1 MTASIDNLVVL
12 FAATSGASGELLG
25 SDEKEI
31 IQLVWQVVDLAN
43 KKTGQLNEVFVR
55 PKHLELT
62 DECKAES
69 GITEET
75 ITAAEPLEN
84 ALNQFSQRL
93 SIEANGAPVCLCTD
107 GQLHIRQVI
116 HPEASSKNI
125 MLPESF
131 YSFFDLRKEF
141 KKNVPSSANLKD
153 LDIQVMADYLNVTTD
168 SSANT
173 PAAVKVQTIASIVL
187 ELISDPHCHSFS
199 QPERVNEKF
208 ETGTCSKMER
218 VDDDTVI
225 RARGLPWQSSDQDIA
240 RFFRGLNIAKGGA
253 ALCLNAQGRR
263 NGEALVRFVSEEHRD
278 LALQRHKHHMG
289 ARYIEVYK
297 ATGEDFLKIAGG
309 TSNEVAHFL
318 SKENQVIVRM
328 RGLPFTATADDV
340 LVFFSPSCPITGGKD
355 GILFVKYPDGRPT
368 GDAFVLFSCEEYAQN
383 ALKKH
388 KEILGKRY
396 IELFKSTAAEVQQ
409 VLNRYTSAPLIPI
422 APAPIIPVLP
432 QPPFVP
438 PTAVRDCVRLRGL
451 PYIAT
456 IEDILEF
463 LGDFTADI
471 RPHGVHMVLNQQG
484 RPSGDSFIQ
493 MKSAERA
500 FMTAQK
506 CHKRTMKDRYVEV
519 FQCSA
524 EEMNIVLMGGTL
536 NRNGLSPPPCKLR
549 RLSPPSYTFPP
560 PTAVMPADASALY
573 QPQVILNPRPL
584 QPPAFYPASAQ
595 VFMNYAAYYPSPPG
609 SPTSL
614 NYFHSP
620 SNAPA
625 LGAQPGA
632 LVRMHGLTYNNGV
645 KEILNIFQG
654 YQYASEDGLVHSHDQ
669 ARTLLAHPKERL
681 KSPPESMA
689 LVNSLCGQPSSS
701 EALMTLPAL
710 LSAKQPLPDR
720 GPGALGGPFLDLQ
733 LL

>member
-1 MTASIDNLVVL
+1 MTANIDYLVVL
-12 FAATSGASGELLG
+12 FTTTSGASGDLLG
-25 SDEKEI
+25 SDEKEL
-31 IQLVWQVVDLAN
+31 IQLVWQVVDLTN
-43 KKTGQLNEVFVR
+43 KKTGKLNEVFVR

-62 DECKAES
+62 DDCKEES
-69 GITEET
+69 GISEET
-75 ITAAEPLEN
+75 ISSAEPLEH
-84 ALNQFSQRL
+84 ALNEFSQRL
-93 SIEANGAPVCLCTD
+93 STETNGNSLCLCTD

-125 MLPESF
+125 MLPDCF

-141 KKNVPSSANLKD
+141 KKNFPSSADLKD
-153 LDIQVMADYLNVTTD
+153 LDIQVMADYLNVTAD
-168 SSANT
+168 PSAYT
-173 PAAVKVQTIASIVL
+173 FASLKVQTMVNIVL
-187 ELISDPHCHSFS
+187 TLISDPICYKFTH
-199 QPERVNEKF
+199 PERVNDKF

-218 VDDDTVI
+218 VDDNTVI

-289 ARYIEVYK
+289 SRYIEVYK

-328 RGLPFTATADDV
+328 RGLPFTATSDDV
-340 LVFFSPSCPITGGKD
+340 LLFFSPTCPVTGGKD
-355 GILFVKYPDGRPT
+355 GILFVKFPDGRPT
-368 GDAFVLFSCEEYAQN
+368 GDAFVLFSCEEHAQN

-409 VLNRYTSAPLIPI
+409 VLNRYTSAPLIPV

-438 PTAVRDCVRLRGL
+438 PAGVRDCIRLRGL

-463 LGDFTADI
+463 LGEFTADI

-500 FMTAQK
+500 FLAAQK

-536 NRNGLSPPPCKLR
+536 NRNGLSPPPC
-549 RLSPPSYTFPP
+549 LSPPSYAFPP
-560 PTAVMPADASALY
+560 PTAVMPAEAALY
-573 QPQVILNPRPL
+573 QPQVLLSPRPM
-584 QPPAFYPASAQ
+584 QPSAAFYPASTQ
-595 VFMNYAAYYPSPPG
+595 LFMNYTAYYPSPPG

-614 NYFHSP
+614 NYFPSP
-620 SNAPA
+620 ASAPA
-625 LGAQPGA
+625 LATQPGA

-654 YQYASEDGLVHSHDQ
+654 YQ
-669 ARTLLAHPKERL
+669 
-681 KSPPESMA
+681 SPPESMT
-689 LVNSLCGQPSSS
+689 LVNSLCGQPGSSD
-701 EALMTLPAL
+701 ALVTLPAL
-710 LSAKQPLPDR
+710 LSAKQPVQDR
-720 GPGALGGPFLDLQ
+720 AHSHLGGPFLDLQ